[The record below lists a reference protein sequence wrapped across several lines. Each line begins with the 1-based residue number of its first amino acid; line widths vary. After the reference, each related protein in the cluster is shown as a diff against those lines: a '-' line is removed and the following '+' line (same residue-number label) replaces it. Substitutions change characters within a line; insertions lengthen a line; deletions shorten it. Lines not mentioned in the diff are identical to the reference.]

1 MQALLFGLLPLPLP
15 DPPDVHQPLPGFV
28 HHGRHRPQ
36 RDHHGYGALPAAEGQ
51 CAAAAQCGRWVQLRT
66 LLLFG
71 LGGRS
76 ARPAHPLALLKVPI
90 LHLASRC
97 LEPAA
102 PLRCGSVRGDPS
114 DSGGGSAFVSVATKD
129 RY

>member
-1 MQALLFGLLPLPLP
+1 MWPVGTAK
-15 DPPDVHQPLPGFV
+15 DTSAV
-28 HHGRHRPQ
+28 
-36 RDHHGYGALPAAEGQ
+36 
-51 CAAAAQCGRWVQLRT
+51 WS
-66 LLLFG
+66 
-71 LGGRS
+71 GGRS
-76 ARPAHPLALLKVPI
+76 AWPAHPLALLKVPI

-102 PLRCGSVRGDPS
+102 PLCCGSVRGDPS